1 MSAILDLHDGMLRLW
16 HGDDCLESPGYAW
29 FDGSQFRFGVP
40 ALRTQRRTPRE
51 VNTRYWSQIS
61 TQPLSPPLGK
71 ARHTAD
77 LVHAHLQA
85 LHQQGSAPDSVLLS
99 TPGSMDREALSLLLG
114 IIEHLPFSVAGLV
127 HRTAALA
134 AGSGLER
141 GLHVELQLHQTVL
154 TPFSGSGGELEAGG
168 EQVLT
173 GQGLLA
179 LQDQLASA
187 IAGNFVSQTRFDPL
201 RSADAEQALY
211 DALPELLLNLK
222 EQGEAQLAI
231 NGYTV
236 RVARDDLAGVGAAFG
251 DILQGFIAQDIPVLL
266 EGPLDLLP
274 GLALSTAV
282 HTTQA
287 KGLGTIIGELSSALL
302 QRPDELTLRRRI
314 PVLRDLPINE
324 AAPTK
329 GEVGVAPA
337 APTHLLV
344 DGVARKLGTNTTL
357 AGAHGF
363 DADPKGVRLRSD
375 AASEVLVNDEAGRD
389 GQALAPGDRLSLTT
403 GYTAQLI
410 VVEE

>member
-29 FDGSQFRFGVP
+29 FDGSQFRFGIP

-85 LHQQGSAPDSVLLS
+85 LHEQSNAPGSVLLS
-99 TPGSMDREALSLLLG
+99 APGSMDRDALSLLLG
-114 IIEHLPFSVAGLV
+114 IIEHLPFTVAGLV

-134 AGSGLER
+134 SGSGLEH

-154 TPFSGSGGELEAGG
+154 TPFSASGGELEAGN

-222 EQGEAQLAI
+222 QQGEAQLAI

-236 RVARDDLAGVGAAFG
+236 RVTRDDLAGVGAAFG
-251 DILQGFIAQDIPVLL
+251 ATLQGFIGQDTPALL

-274 GLALSTAV
+274 GLALSSAV
-282 HTTQA
+282 HTIQA
-287 KGLGTIIGELSSALL
+287 KGLGSIIGELSTTLL
-302 QRPDELTLRRRI
+302 QRPDELALRRRV
-314 PVLRDLPINE
+314 PTLRDLPPAE
-324 AAPTK
+324 TAPTQ
-329 GEVGVAPA
+329 GGVSAAPA

-344 DGVARKLGTNTTL
+344 DGVARALSTNTILTET
-357 AGAHGF
+357 HSI

-375 AASEVLVNDEAGRD
+375 AASEVLINGEPGRD
-389 GQALAPGDRLSLTT
+389 GQALAPGDQLSLTT
-403 GYTAQLI
+403 GYAAQLI

>member
-1 MSAILDLHDGMLRLW
+1 VSAILDLHDGMLRLW

-29 FDGSQFRFGVP
+29 FDGSQFRFGIP

-85 LHQQGSAPDSVLLS
+85 LHQQSNAPGSVLLS
-99 TPGSMDREALSLLLG
+99 APGSMDRDALSLLLG
-114 IIEHLPFSVAGLV
+114 IIEHLPFTVAGLV

-134 AGSGLER
+134 AGSGLEQ

-154 TPFSGSGGELEAGG
+154 TPFSASGGELEAGS

-222 EQGEAQLAI
+222 QQGEAQLAI

-236 RVARDDLAGVGAAFG
+236 RVTRDDLAGVGAAFG
-251 DILQGFIAQDIPVLL
+251 ATLQGFIGQDAPVLL

-274 GLALSTAV
+274 GLALPTAV

-287 KGLGTIIGELSSALL
+287 KGLGTIIGELSTTLL
-302 QRPDELTLRRRI
+302 QRPDELALRRRV
-314 PVLRDLPINE
+314 PTLRDLPAE
-324 AAPTK
+324 ETVPTQGGVSAAS
-329 GEVGVAPA
+329 A

-344 DGVARKLGTNTTL
+344 DGVARALSANTIL
-357 AGAHGF
+357 AGAHSI
-363 DADPKGVRLRSD
+363 DADPEGVRLRSNG
-375 AASEVLVNDEAGRD
+375 ASEVLINGEPGRD
-389 GQALAPGDRLSLTT
+389 GQALAPGDQLSLTT
-403 GYTAQLI
+403 GYAAQLI